1 MQRKHLKGNA
11 MMTYIN
17 YSCLKIFLFS
27 FLITAAAYAQQ
38 ASDYFP
44 SQTGYKWN
52 YKVVPL
58 DSVNNQVDSLTFFRA
73 DSFAAA
79 ENYNGRNAD
88 IVLTKAGPSGI
99 INSLPYL
106 DSSFFSFE
114 NADGLRYF
122 RILYLDNLISVLD
135 SIGIDTTFLNYL
147 QSFEDWYSV
156 YRFDSPVNSDYTVFT
171 RDTVLSFNGHDYPL
185 RFEFK
190 GTRQDDE
197 TITVDAGTFLCKK
210 FLFADVVS
218 YLIMLP
224 PPLPPIP
231 VEIFREETNDWISQ
245 NVWTVRERIP
255 SRNIDLSYFGFGTY
269 NVPGL
274 LMELLPNIVPVEL
287 ESFTANTNGNNVT
300 LNWQTA
306 TETNNKGFYVERFGE
321 SLKTDWV
328 NIGFV
333 PGNGTSSDPKSYSFI
348 DKNVSAGRFSYRL
361 KQIDFDGSFKYS
373 NEVAADVAAPDKFS
387 LAQNYPNPFNPST
400 KIEFNLP
407 ESGNVTLTIYN
418 ILGKE
423 VASLMNEKK
432 NAGSYSV
439 TFNPRPD
446 KISSGIYF
454 YVLKFKGMQLS
465 HKMIFLK

>member
-1 MQRKHLKGNA
+1 
-11 MMTYIN
+11 MTYIN

-27 FLITAAAYAQQ
+27 FLITAAAFAQQ

-58 DSVNNQVDSLTFFRA
+58 DSSNNQVDSLTFFRA
-73 DSFAAA
+73 DSFAATA
-79 ENYNGRNAD
+79 NYNGRNAD

-106 DSSFFSFE
+106 DSSFYSFE

-190 GTRQDDE
+190 GKRQDDE

-245 NVWTVRERIP
+245 NVWTVQERVP

-274 LMELLPNIVPVEL
+274 IMELLPTVVPVEL
-287 ESFTANTNGNNVT
+287 ESFTANIVGNNVN
-300 LNWQTA
+300 LNWATA
-306 TETNNKGFYVERFGE
+306 TETNNRGFEIDRNQNMNHPE
-321 SLKTDWV
+321 WE

-333 PGNGTSSDPKSYSFI
+333 DGNGSSTRINHYSFV
-348 DKNVSAGRFSYRL
+348 DANSGGLRSQYRL
-361 KQIDFDGSFKYS
+361 KQIDYDGNYKYS
-373 NEVAADVAAPDKFS
+373 NVIETGNNIVHEFS

-400 KIEFNLP
+400 KIDFNLP
-407 ESGNVTLTIYN
+407 ESGNVSLTVYN

-423 VASLMNEKK
+423 VASLMNEQK

-439 TFNPRPD
+439 TFNPEPD